1 MTETRMT
8 VDIAPRAIVKI
19 LAAMVIVWLWLNLW
33 QLLMLIVMSVVLAI
47 SLDPFVDWL
56 FRRGI
61 PRAVAAPAIVVILAA
76 LGVGFFIQS
85 GSELA
90 GQATVL
96 GTHLMEAERAALEHA
111 PAAIRSRFEHQGN
124 ITPDASS
131 VAGYLLS
138 TGRLLSSA
146 LVVAALALVLTMYVL
161 IEGRRAYEWLVAY
174 VPQKHRGQ
182 VRVTAR
188 EARARILGYVTGNVA
203 TSAFAVIFVFVS
215 LTLLKVPA
223 ALLLAVLAGVFDFVP
238 VLGFICSSV
247 PAVVLAL
254 TVSPGVALIV
264 AGLYVGYHLIEN
276 YYIGPKVFGG
286 RLRLSHL
293 AVILAFAVGAEVGG
307 IVGAIL
313 ALPVAAMY
321 PVLEQVWL
329 KDYLGRDAVETHRRI
344 EHGGA

>member
-1 MTETRMT
+1 M
-8 VDIAPRAIVKI
+8 
-19 LAAMVIVWLWLNLW
+19 
-33 QLLMLIVMSVVLAI
+33 
-47 SLDPFVDWL
+47 
-56 FRRGI
+56 
-61 PRAVAAPAIVVILAA
+61 
-76 LGVGFFIQS
+76 
-85 GSELA
+85 
-90 GQATVL
+90 
-96 GTHLMEAERAALEHA
+96 
-111 PAAIRSRFEHQGN
+111 
-124 ITPDASS
+124 

-138 TGRLLSSA
+138 TGRLLTSA
-146 LVVAALALVLTMYVL
+146 LVVAALALVLTIYVL
-161 IEGRRAYEWLVAY
+161 IEGRRAPTSGLSRTS
-174 VPQKHRGQ
+174 PQKHREQ

-344 EHGGA
+344 EHGEA